1 MPSKHLVISGKV
13 QGVFYRGWA
22 IETARSL
29 GLSGWVRNRMDGT
42 VDACVMGDRD
52 RIDDFIARAHHG
64 PSAARVTRVDVSDA
78 DDEAG
83 LIGFEQRPTL

>member
-29 GLSGWVRNRMDGT
+29 NLSGWVRNRMDGT
-42 VDACVMGDRD
+42 VEACVAGDEHAL
-52 RIDDFIARAHHG
+52 DDFVERARHG
-64 PSAARVTRVDVSDA
+64 PPAARVTQVEVSDT
-78 DDEAG
+78 DHEAG
-83 LIGFEQRPTL
+83 LVGFEQRPTI